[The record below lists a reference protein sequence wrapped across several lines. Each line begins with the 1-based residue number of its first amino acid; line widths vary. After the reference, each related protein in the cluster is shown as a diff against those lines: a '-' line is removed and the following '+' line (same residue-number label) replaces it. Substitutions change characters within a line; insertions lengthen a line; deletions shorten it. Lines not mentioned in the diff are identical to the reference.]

1 MSRPASRNN
10 CPLCSAPTDP
20 AHRPFCSRGCRDRD
34 MLNWMGEGYRIPG
47 PRASSDENVE
57 TGLDRPDAQG

>member
-1 MSRPASRNN
+1 
-10 CPLCSAPTDP
+10 
-20 AHRPFCSRGCRDRD
+20 